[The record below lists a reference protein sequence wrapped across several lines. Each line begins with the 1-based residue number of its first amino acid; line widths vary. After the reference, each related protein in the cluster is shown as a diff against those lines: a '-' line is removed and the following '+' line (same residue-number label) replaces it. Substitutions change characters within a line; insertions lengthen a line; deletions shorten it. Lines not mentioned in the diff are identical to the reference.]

1 MKCTNCGQELP
12 EGTKICIYCGA
23 PVEDIDNPGG
33 REGSKKTKT
42 ILIALI
48 SVAALI
54 GLIFIGKNLFGND
67 HSSGNSG
74 SGGHNTEEDA
84 SSAVTGELKAE
95 ESESASQEN
104 TSGSEP
110 KETVPE
116 PASQAT
122 TSSTEY
128 ASADESATT
137 SGKKENEEETI
148 RKTVEIDAN
157 IPLKAVTFEGHSYWI
172 FDNGCET
179 WNDAQK
185 FCESRGG
192 YLAVINSPEENDFLY
207 EYMLDAGYDE
217 VFFGFTD
224 QDNEGEWVWVSGKSS
239 DYTDWGINAENSVEP
254 NSSNDHEDYAHM
266 NSSMHD
272 GHWNDKMYGQKT
284 TCYFCEWDLVS
295 YLGKAQSAKAVRDG
309 VPLKNDALAK
319 ADTVLELDKDE
330 EVTVLYCLTKDD
342 GEVWYY
348 VQHRT
353 GIIGYVEDQNLML
366 NGSEKPANPDTQA
379 ADTQAAD
386 TQAADTQAADTQ
398 AADTQAADTQA
409 ADAQT
414 EDTQTEDVQVI
425 DTQAAE
431 DQHSPFYGIWCAAF
445 KEEDG
450 AVRTVSDMEKYGLPA
465 EIFISSDWSNLNSE
479 RWYVITAGKYDT
491 REEAEQALP
500 GVQNYYENAF
510 IKYTGEWI
518 K

>member
-1 MKCTNCGQELP
+1 MQNYALP
-12 EGTKICIYCGA
+12 
-23 PVEDIDNPGG
+23 
-33 REGSKKTKT
+33 
-42 ILIALI
+42 
-48 SVAALI
+48 
-54 GLIFIGKNLFGND
+54 
-67 HSSGNSG
+67 
-74 SGGHNTEEDA
+74 
-84 SSAVTGELKAE
+84 
-95 ESESASQEN
+95 
-104 TSGSEP
+104 
-110 KETVPE
+110 
-116 PASQAT
+116 
-122 TSSTEY
+122 
-128 ASADESATT
+128 
-137 SGKKENEEETI
+137 EETI

-398 AADTQAADTQA
+398 AAD
-409 ADAQT
+409 AQT

>member
-398 AADTQAADTQA
+398 AAD
-409 ADAQT
+409 AQT

>member
-1 MKCTNCGQELP
+1 M
-12 EGTKICIYCGA
+12 
-23 PVEDIDNPGG
+23 
-33 REGSKKTKT
+33 
-42 ILIALI
+42 
-48 SVAALI
+48 
-54 GLIFIGKNLFGND
+54 
-67 HSSGNSG
+67 
-74 SGGHNTEEDA
+74 
-84 SSAVTGELKAE
+84 
-95 ESESASQEN
+95 
-104 TSGSEP
+104 
-110 KETVPE
+110 
-116 PASQAT
+116 
-122 TSSTEY
+122 
-128 ASADESATT
+128 
-137 SGKKENEEETI
+137 
-148 RKTVEIDAN
+148 
-157 IPLKAVTFEGHSYWI
+157 
-172 FDNGCET
+172 
-179 WNDAQK
+179 
-185 FCESRGG
+185 
-192 YLAVINSPEENDFLY
+192 
-207 EYMLDAGYDE
+207 
-217 VFFGFTD
+217 
-224 QDNEGEWVWVSGKSS
+224 
-239 DYTDWGINAENSVEP
+239 
-254 NSSNDHEDYAHM
+254 
-266 NSSMHD
+266 
-272 GHWNDKMYGQKT
+272 
-284 TCYFCEWDLVS
+284 S

-379 ADTQAAD
+379 A
-386 TQAADTQAADTQ
+386 
-398 AADTQAADTQA
+398 
-409 ADAQT
+409 
-414 EDTQTEDVQVI
+414 